1 MTSVG
6 MKIIDSSISVVT
18 TVEYS
23 DRFRIRVIDEI
34 EPFYTTRGVR
44 VRQRARQLDAHVL
57 LPEYLNVL
65 DAVVS
70 PRVAVDDQQL

>member
-34 EPFYTTRGVR
+34 EPFYTTRGVS
-44 VRQRARQLDAHVL
+44 VWQRARQLDAHVL
-57 LPEYLNVL
+57 LPEDLNVL

-70 PRVAVDDQQL
+70 P